1 MCETGFLLLCDSG
14 RNGGTVIYLFG
25 DDNGSENGSC
35 GETFI
40 LNVVQNE
47 VSGDSGKIRSDY
59 GGFGIVQDVGVHDGA
74 SLYRIFRIFESEC
87 IITPENVCIDVLF
100 GWMNDGQ
107 KILQWQKFLFLIYGK
122 VLIYE
127 LFFDTIQIEPE
138 GER

>member
-1 MCETGFLLLCDSG
+1 MCKKEIRSHFMCETGFLLLCDSG
-14 RNGGTVIYLFG
+14 RNEGAVIYLFG
-25 DDNGSENGSC
+25 DDDGSENGSC
-35 GETFI
+35 GKTFI
-40 LNVVQNE
+40 LNMVENE

-107 KILQWQKFLFLIYGK
+107 K
-122 VLIYE
+122 
-127 LFFDTIQIEPE
+127 DTTVVEVFVFNIWKSIDI
-138 GER
+138 